1 MCNCVS
7 LNGVRV
13 NVPVADVSLMFLTP
27 LFQPPGPRRLLT
39 MFFDSSVFP
48 DNTIVVV
55 VAQFSV
61 AAAGFVL
68 RLRSMIHVRLVS
80 GAVDSRL
87 RCRRRRV
94 VVLFVG
100 RLAFLCV
107 CRVTV
112 DFLYAFSL
120 RR

>member
-1 MCNCVS
+1 
-7 LNGVRV
+7 
-13 NVPVADVSLMFLTP
+13 
-27 LFQPPGPRRLLT
+27 

-87 RCRRRRV
+87 RCRRRV
-94 VVLFVG
+94 VV
-100 RLAFLCV
+100 RLQSD
-107 CRVTV
+107 RR
-112 DFLYAFSL
+112 FSL
-120 RR
+120 RVQSEALQFSSYSRRLLSALDFVWVLQGARRRCP

>member
-1 MCNCVS
+1 
-7 LNGVRV
+7 
-13 NVPVADVSLMFLTP
+13 
-27 LFQPPGPRRLLT
+27 

-48 DNTIVVV
+48 DNPIVVV

-87 RCRRRRV
+87 RCRRRV